1 MDKLMKIEQ
10 QLKDLKEQNKQLIES
25 LERHLEEKQD
35 LRKQLYKDKVSN
47 EFPPKHLPNGQKK
60 IKTSSKEDTFKE
72 LPHRAYQRL

>member
-10 QLKDLKEQNKQLIES
+10 QLKDLKEQNKQLLES

-47 EFPPKHLPNGQKK
+47 EFPPKHLPNG
-60 IKTSSKEDTFKE
+60 
-72 LPHRAYQRL
+72 